1 MVAFEVFRN
10 DEKLC
15 VAGIGDFGVLIA
27 CVNWVAHSP
36 EKLEERK
43 AAGTWEPPPTELN
56 VQVSGLQSGETTPLH
71 REWIDATLRV
81 GDQIKIHVIDA
92 PQVDPAAS
100 EHRDKPGDVLEQKR
114 AYVRQYAKELGWE
127 IRET

>member
-10 DEKLC
+10 DERLC
-15 VAGIGDFGVLIA
+15 VAGVGDYGVLIA

-36 EKLEERK
+36 EKLELRK
-43 AAGTWEPPPTELN
+43 AAGISDQQPTELN
-56 VQVSGLQSGETTPLH
+56 VQVSGLQSDEATPLH
-71 REWIDATLRV
+71 KEWTDTILRV

-92 PQVDPAAS
+92 PQVDPATA
-100 EHRDKPGDVLEQKR
+100 EHRDQPGDVLEQKR